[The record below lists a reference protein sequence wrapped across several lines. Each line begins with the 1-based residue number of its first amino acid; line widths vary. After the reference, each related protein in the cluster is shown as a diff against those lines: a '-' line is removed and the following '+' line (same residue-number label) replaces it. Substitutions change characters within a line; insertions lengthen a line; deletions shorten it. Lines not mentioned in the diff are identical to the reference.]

1 MSTFYTLYTNIPLSI
16 PEIEQIVGIDHM
28 SQDIL
33 NMGIDS
39 PIVQETHFIERDFHF
54 RPTISIMYHDVP
66 GNAEH
71 SRVAMITTVVKLLT
85 VDASDLVF
93 LYQVDTTLLQR
104 LQSSL
109 ILNDTG
115 FWRPE
120 YRALVTLPYTVEKL
134 LNLP

>member
-1 MSTFYTLYTNIPLSI
+1 MSTFYTLYTNILLSI
-16 PEIEQIVGIDHM
+16 AEIEQVVGIDHI

-33 NMGIDS
+33 NIGIDS

-54 RPTISIMYHDVP
+54 RPTINIVYHDVP
-66 GNAEH
+66 GNAEQ
-71 SRVAMITTVVKLLT
+71 SRLAMITTVVKLLMA
-85 VDASDLVF
+85 DESDLVF

-104 LQSSL
+104 LQSTL

-120 YRALVTLPYTVEKL
+120 YRALLPLPYTVEKL
-134 LNLP
+134 PDL